1 MYVSVMGDHMI
12 NNRYSRF
19 NEKRW
24 FLWST
29 VLFLI
34 VLISCIIYMVFLY
47 IDLKD
52 SKTAGFEET
61 KKQILSNTSITSI
74 EEIEQFNGNEA
85 YHVIYGKNKDNDGK
99 IIFYPLKGKEKNLTT
114 IDQTEIITKKQVL
127 SQWKEQCKGCE
138 LVKIV
143 PALVKDKALWEIT
156 YNDKSDRYVLDYVS
170 LYDGSRYEQYR
181 FKRMF
186 K

>member
-1 MYVSVMGDHMI
+1 MI
-12 NNRYSRF
+12 NDRYSRF
-19 NEKRW
+19 NGRRW
-24 FLWST
+24 VLWSS

-34 VLISCIIYMVFLY
+34 VLISCIIYALFLY
-47 IDLKD
+47 LDLMD

-61 KKQILSNTSITSI
+61 KNQILSNTSITSI
-74 EEIEQFNGNEA
+74 EKIEQFNGNEA
-85 YHVIYGKNKDNDGK
+85 YHVVYGENKDKEEK

-114 IDQTEIITKKQVL
+114 IDQTEIFTKKQVL
-127 SQWKEQCKGCE
+127 SQWKEQCNGCE

-143 PALVKDKALWEIT
+143 PALVEDKALWEIT
-156 YNDKSDRYVLDYVS
+156 YSDKSDRYVLDYIS
-170 LYDGSRYEQYR
+170 LYDGSPFEQYR